1 LTILVLT
8 PEVCLPLRRASAEFH
23 ASTDGTAALD
33 AVFAL
38 LDGHVD
44 HRWADRED
52 RREPRASTGAW
63 PTRAGHPRIPRLL
76 VPFID
81 SALAD
86 PHFFDTISSRY

>member
-8 PEVCLPLRRASAEFH
+8 PEVYLPLRRASAEFH
-23 ASTDGTAALD
+23 ASTDGSAALD

-44 HRWADRED
+44 HRWADRKD

-63 PTRAGHPRIPRLL
+63 PTRAGHPRNPRLL
-76 VPFID
+76 VPFYRF
-81 SALAD
+81 SPCRPTFL
-86 PHFFDTISSRY
+86 R